1 MVDILLLIILIGGLV
16 VGAKRGLIVQLIH
29 MVGFIVAL
37 IVAFTYYKSLA
48 DKFVLWIP
56 FPAITTNSQL
66 SIAVETLD
74 LDQTFYRIIAF
85 ALIFFVVKF
94 ALQIVAS
101 MFDFLKFL
109 PILGPISSI
118 LGAILGFIE
127 VYFLAFVFIYVLAL
141 LPVDFLQTAISNSG
155 LANFMLENT
164 PFLSEAV
171 KNWWYIYQE
180 NRTT

>member
-1 MVDILLLIILIGGLV
+1 MVDILILIVLIGGII

-29 MVGFIVAL
+29 MIGFIVAL
-37 IVAFTYYKSLA
+37 IVAFQYYKPLA
-48 DKFVLWIP
+48 EKFVLWIP
-56 FPAITTNSQL
+56 FPAITANSQL

-85 ALIFFVVKF
+85 ALIFFIVKF

-101 MFDFLKFL
+101 MFDFLKYL

-127 VYFLAFVFIYVLAL
+127 IYFLLFVFIYVLAL
-141 LPVDFLQTAISNSG
+141 LPVDFLQTAIGGSFLSN
-155 LANFMLENT
+155 FILEHT

-180 NRTT
+180 SRAA